1 MAIAIF
7 NTIRLDSG
15 PATTY
20 LSEIVRTSDLLI
32 RHLTLHLNLFRNTGI
47 AKGIYICGSFWKN
60 VNIFAQ
66 WI

>member
-7 NTIRLDSG
+7 NTVRLDSG

-47 AKGIYICGSFWKN
+47 AKGIYICGSF
-60 VNIFAQ
+60 
-66 WI
+66 